1 MRKKLLLFIIAAIFT
16 FSSMTVLAAED
27 TADKDAKDKKS
38 AAATID
44 TSLYY
49 YNNFDNDA
57 YRDAYNQLKEAADAF
72 HNSNQNAEYENA
84 NTENSYYKAFSI
96 NVTSKTWEVIG
107 PTGMQAV
114 INAFLAD
121 NPTYFWMSPSFN
133 YSTKSLDGGAVCY
146 NVEIV
151 CYNDYANGSSRQ
163 VIKNNID
170 ISVSNLAGNLE
181 KDLPDTRRNI

>member
-57 YRDAYNQLKEAADAF
+57 YRGGMIFAF
-72 HNSNQNAEYENA
+72 TKGLQ
-84 NTENSYYKAFSI
+84 TRKI
-96 NVTSKTWEVIG
+96 NCNISTARYCI
-107 PTGMQAV
+107 
-114 INAFLAD
+114 ID
-121 NPTYFWMSPSFN
+121 NVRY
-133 YSTKSLDGGAVCY
+133 
-146 NVEIV
+146 
-151 CYNDYANGSSRQ
+151 R
-163 VIKNNID
+163 
-170 ISVSNLAGNLE
+170 
-181 KDLPDTRRNI
+181 

>member
-57 YRDAYNQLKEAADAF
+57 YRDAYNQLKKQQMHF
-72 HNSNQNAEYENA
+72 TIQTRMR
-84 NTENSYYKAFSI
+84 NTKMRI
-96 NVTSKTWEVIG
+96 PKTATIKHFRS
-107 PTGMQAV
+107 MLQAKHGK
-114 INAFLAD
+114 L
-121 NPTYFWMSPSFN
+121 
-133 YSTKSLDGGAVCY
+133 
-146 NVEIV
+146 
-151 CYNDYANGSSRQ
+151 
-163 VIKNNID
+163 
-170 ISVSNLAGNLE
+170 SV
-181 KDLPDTRRNI
+181 R

>member
-1 MRKKLLLFIIAAIFT
+1 MRNYEKKTTIIYNSCYFT

-84 NTENSYYKAFSI
+84 NTENSYYKAF
-96 NVTSKTWEVIG
+96 
-107 PTGMQAV
+107 
-114 INAFLAD
+114 
-121 NPTYFWMSPSFN
+121 
-133 YSTKSLDGGAVCY
+133 
-146 NVEIV
+146 
-151 CYNDYANGSSRQ
+151 
-163 VIKNNID
+163 
-170 ISVSNLAGNLE
+170 
-181 KDLPDTRRNI
+181 